1 LPPTAGHSRAA
12 LAQFRRP
19 CAELS
24 AGRALALAGAP
35 RTSVGRHA
43 WLTFGGVR
51 RVGQSA
57 FSCVWVVFRPSVAT
71 SCRNLARL
79 IFVDHF
85 RLSPDLSRHETRVHA
100 HPSDGRDDANP
111 MGRKAADLAAME
123 LEAPRRAL
131 VDFRCA
137 RIENSHLVPRIVGPE
152 RSESLAPGALAVIH
166 LLRRPTDLQSHR
178 NHIPPRSSTPPC
190 PRFFAPPPMLEIRH
204 LPISIRW
211 AMPRRWWLRYLGRSW
226 SSTV

>member
-1 LPPTAGHSRAA
+1 
-12 LAQFRRP
+12 
-19 CAELS
+19 
-24 AGRALALAGAP
+24 
-35 RTSVGRHA
+35 
-43 WLTFGGVR
+43 
-51 RVGQSA
+51 
-57 FSCVWVVFRPSVAT
+57 VFWPSVAT
-71 SCRNLARL
+71 FCRNFARL
-79 IFVDHF
+79 IFLDHI
-85 RLSPDLSRHETRVHA
+85 RLSANLSRHETRVHA

-178 NHIPPRSSTPPC
+178 TAITYRLDHRPCLVLVCLHRHPCWKSDTFRSRFAGRCLVGGGYATWVTVGRQPC
-190 PRFFAPPPMLEIRH
+190 DKPMLKMQLSHAFES
-204 LPISIRW
+204 LFC
-211 AMPRRWWLRYLGRSW
+211 RRFLLGFAA
-226 SSTV
+226 V